1 MIGAVVG
8 NGPSGESYDLSADYV
23 IACNIPSKKYSVDAT
38 VIVDEEI
45 VWLLKNN
52 PELIEVPVILSNKAW
67 EKMKE
72 LKIDNQFEILDSFRS
87 EEWHN
92 AGHYAAKYLMKNV
105 ECDTIQIW
113 GCDSYF
119 EDTIDSTTDELV
131 EKRNDNT
138 FIRHWRGVW
147 NQIIDNNPRISF
159 EIKRNK

>member
-8 NGPSGESYDLSADYV
+8 NGPSADLYDLSADFV
-23 IACNIPSKKYSVDAT
+23 IACNIPSKSYSVDAT

-92 AGHYAAKYLMKNV
+92 AGHYAAKYLIKNV
-105 ECDTIQIW
+105 DCSDIQIW

-119 EDTIDSTTDELV
+119 EDTIESTTDDYV
-131 EKRNDNT
+131 QKRNDMT
-138 FIRHWRGVW
+138 FVRHWRRVW
-147 NQIIDNNPRISF
+147 NEIIDNNPRISF